1 MAYSALTL
9 ITRAWYL
16 SGIVARNL
24 ETVSGDQ
31 ITDGLFL
38 LNTLLDFK
46 ASDLRLI
53 PYFTRYAGT
62 FVIGQETYNIPG
74 LYAIES
80 MTFNIGTVRYPM
92 TELTRDIYFGSGRVD
107 NILSLPFSYHLERT
121 KGGSN
126 VYVYFLP
133 NQAYVFNLSG
143 KFALTDVTLMQDMS
157 LVYDAFYLEYLR
169 YALAQFF
176 CNEYSIAFAPEKLQ
190 MLRQYEKKLTD
201 VSPPDLTMKKISFI
215 GNHATMNWAQANIG
229 MGYTPSFTP

>member
-46 ASDLRLI
+46 ASDIRLI

-62 FVIGQETYNIPG
+62 FVIGQEAYNVPG
-74 LYAIES
+74 LYEIET

-92 TELTRDIYFGSGRVD
+92 KNVTRDNYFGSGRID
-107 NILSLPFSYHLERT
+107 NINSLPFSYHLERV

-126 VYVYFLP
+126 IYVYFLP
-133 NQAYVFNLSG
+133 VDTYVFNLIG

-157 LVYDAFYLEYLR
+157 IVYDNFYIEYLR
-169 YALAQFF
+169 YALAKLF
-176 CNEYSIAFAPEKLQ
+176 CNEYSIAFAPEKEM
-190 MLRQYEKKLTD
+190 MLKTYEKKLLD
-201 VSPPDLTMKKISFI
+201 VSPPDLTLQKVSLI
-215 GNHATMNWAQANIG
+215 GSGAVMNWGQVNIG
-229 MGYTPSFTP
+229 LGYIPTFSP

>member
-1 MAYSALTL
+1 MAYSAMTL

-46 ASDLRLI
+46 ASDIRLI
-53 PYFTRYAGT
+53 PYFTRYAGV
-62 FVIGQETYNIPG
+62 FVIGQEKYYIPD
-74 LYAIES
+74 LYEIET

-92 TELTRDIYFGSGRVD
+92 KYVNRDVYFGAGRVD
-107 NILSLPFSYHLERT
+107 NINSLPFSYHYERV
-121 KGGSN
+121 KGGSD
-126 VYVYFLP
+126 VYVYFSP
-133 NQAYVFNLSG
+133 VDTYVFNLSG

-157 LVYDAFYLEYLR
+157 LTYDNFYLEYLR
-169 YALAQFF
+169 YALAQFM

-190 MLRQYEKKLTD
+190 MLKMYEKKLLD
-201 VSPPDLTMKKISFI
+201 VSPPDLTLKKISML
-215 GNHATMNWAQANIG
+215 GSQNTLNWAMINVSG
-229 MGYTPSFTP
+229 GYLP

>member
-9 ITRAWYL
+9 ITRSWYL

-46 ASDLRLI
+46 ASDIRLI

-62 FVIGQETYNIPG
+62 FVIGQETYFIPN
-74 LYAIES
+74 LYEIET
-80 MTFNIGTVRYPM
+80 MTFNINQLRYPM
-92 TELTRDIYFGSGRVD
+92 TNMRRDVYFGSGRVD
-107 NILSLPFSYHLERT
+107 NINSLPFSYHLERT

-133 NQAYVFNLSG
+133 VAAYPFNLIG

-157 LVYDAFYLEYLR
+157 LVYDNFYLEYLR
-169 YALAQFF
+169 YALAQFM

-190 MLRQYEKKLTD
+190 MLKTYEKKLMD
-201 VSPPDLTMKKISFI
+201 VSPPDLSLRKVSFMNE
-215 GNHATMNWAQANIG
+215 GTTLNWAMVNVSG
-229 MGYTPSFTP
+229 GYLPF

>member
-46 ASDLRLI
+46 ATDIRLI

-62 FVIGQETYNIPG
+62 FVINQETYFIPN
-74 LYAIES
+74 LYEIET
-80 MTFNIGTVRYPM
+80 MTFNINQLRYPM
-92 TELTRDIYFGSGRVD
+92 TNMRRDVYFGAGRVD
-107 NILSLPFSYHLERT
+107 NISSLPFSYHLERT

-133 NQAYVFNLSG
+133 IAAYPFNLIG

-157 LVYDAFYLEYLR
+157 LVYDNFYIEYLR
-169 YALAQFF
+169 YALAKFF
-176 CNEYSIAFAPEKLQ
+176 CNEYSIAFAPEKEQ
-190 MLRQYEKKLTD
+190 MLRVYEKKLMD
-201 VSPPDLTMKKISFI
+201 VSPPDLSLRKVSFMNE
-215 GNHATMNWAQANIG
+215 GTTLNWAMVNVSG
-229 MGYTPSFTP
+229 GYLPF

>member
-46 ASDLRLI
+46 ATDIRLI
-53 PYFTRYAGT
+53 PYFTRYQGT
-62 FVIGQETYNIPG
+62 FVIGQEMYFIPN
-74 LYAIES
+74 LYEIET
-80 MTFNIGTVRYPM
+80 MTFNINQLRYPM
-92 TELTRDIYFGSGRVD
+92 TNMRRDVYFGAGRVD
-107 NILSLPFSYHLERT
+107 NINSLPFSYHLERT
-121 KGGSN
+121 HGGSN
-126 VYVYFLP
+126 LYVYFLP
-133 NQAYVFNLSG
+133 VETYPFNLIG

-157 LVYDAFYLEYLR
+157 LVYDNFYIEYLR

-190 MLRQYEKKLTD
+190 MLKMYEKKLMD
-201 VSPPDLTMKKISFI
+201 VSPPDLSLRKVSFMNE
-215 GNHATMNWAQANIG
+215 GTTLNWAMVNVSG
-229 MGYTPSFTP
+229 GYLPF

>member
-62 FVIGQETYNIPG
+62 FIAGVEKYYIPN
-74 LYAIES
+74 LYAIET
-80 MTFNIGTVRYPM
+80 MTFNLGDVRYPM
-92 TELTRDIYFGSGRVD
+92 SSTNRDVYFGNGRVD
-107 NILSLPFSYHLERT
+107 NIQSLPFQYHLERDF
-121 KGGSN
+121 GGSN
-126 VYVYFLP
+126 VWVYFLP
-133 NQAYVFNLSG
+133 NSNYTFNLIG
-143 KFALTDVTLMQDMS
+143 KFALTDVTLNQDMS
-157 LVYDAFYLEYLR
+157 LTYDNFYLEYLR

-176 CNEYSIAFAPEKLQ
+176 CHEYSIAFAPEKAQ
-190 MLRQYEKKLTD
+190 MLKMYEKKLTD
-201 VSPPDLTMKKISFI
+201 VSVPDLTIRKMNFI
-215 GNHATMNWAQANIG
+215 NGTTVMNWAMYNLG
-229 MGYTPSFTP
+229 KGYTPC

>member
-31 ITDGLFL
+31 VTDGLFL

-46 ASDLRLI
+46 ATDIRLI
-53 PYFTRYAGT
+53 PYFTRYQGT
-62 FVIGQETYNIPG
+62 FVIGQEMYFIPN
-74 LYAIES
+74 LYEIET
-80 MTFNIGTVRYPM
+80 MTFNIQQLRYPM
-92 TELTRDIYFGSGRVD
+92 TMMRRDVYFGAGRVD
-107 NILSLPFSYHLERT
+107 NINSLPFSYHLERT

-126 VYVYFLP
+126 LYVYFLP
-133 NQAYVFNLSG
+133 ISTYPFNLIG

-157 LVYDAFYLEYLR
+157 LVYDNFYLEYLR
-169 YALAQFF
+169 YALAQFM

-190 MLRQYEKKLTD
+190 MLRVYEKKLMD
-201 VSPPDLTMKKISFI
+201 VSPPDLSLRKVSFMNE
-215 GNHATMNWAQANIG
+215 GTTLNWAMVNVSG
-229 MGYTPSFTP
+229 GYLPF